1 MGLVSS
7 LNRTRL
13 IGSEFEG
20 CIILTGS
27 GDARSAQHSLAE
39 ALTANG
45 IRAIARGYD
54 HNPLPN
60 GVAVAVEY
68 DSSIVPEQR
77 YAGIRWAQ
85 IEVKTKPLTL
95 DEWEATVPPM
105 LDLLRYAG
113 LRVNHSTG
121 HHVHLSFEEMESDP
135 THVRSLWNV
144 YHRFQDVLF
153 GLVSPSRR
161 NNSYCRRMPNATKV
175 LHGANS
181 LRELRRRL
189 NGYDR
194 FHFLN
199 TTHLLHGEAP
209 RIEVRSHHG
218 TVDPAKARAWLHLNM
233 AMMDHAVRRS
243 CQAAPAPL
251 PNGRKAFDSLITTIG
266 MKPRS
271 GIYSG
276 VDPALRASAKLLLK
290 TWKKFNGDQPLNPQ
304 RKAALNDFDDD
315 GNGAVREEAA

>member
-1 MGLVSS
+1 MGLVSV
-7 LNRTRL
+7 LNQSRL

-20 CIILTGS
+20 YIILTG
-27 GDARSAQHSLAE
+27 GNDGRAAQQALAD

-54 HNPLPN
+54 HSPLPQ
-60 GVAVAVEY
+60 GVTVAVEY

-95 DEWEATVPPM
+95 GEWEQVVPPM

-121 HHVHLSFEEMESDP
+121 HHIHLGFAEMKSDP
-135 THVRSLWNV
+135 THVRSLWNL

-161 NNSYCRRMPNATKV
+161 ENNYCHRMPEGTKI

-189 NGYDR
+189 GRYDR
-194 FHFLN
+194 YCFLN
-199 TTHLLHGEAP
+199 TTHLVQGDSP
-209 RIEVRSHHG
+209 RIEIRSHHG
-218 TVDPAKARAWLHLNM
+218 TLDPAKARAWLHLHM
-233 AMMDHAVRRS
+233 AMLDHAIRRS
-243 CQAAPAPL
+243 CQAAPESL
-251 PNGRKAFDSLITTIG
+251 PNTRKNFDSLVCTVG

-271 GIYSG
+271 GIYLQ
-276 VDPALRASAKLLLK
+276 VDPALRASAKSLLR
-290 TWKKFNGDQPLNPQ
+290 TWKKFNGPQPLNPQ
-304 RKAALNDFDDD
+304 RKSLATDDD